1 VISFV
6 LAFLAGLVNATGNVL
21 NRKAARDEPSQ
32 VQFRLRMFRDLMRRP
47 AWLAAVGMMIVS
59 FALASAALGSG
70 QLASVQ
76 LVVVLELPMTIIGGS
91 LLFGTRPRRR
101 DWAAIAAM
109 TGGVIGLLALLD
121 PQPGPA
127 RVIPPLLWI
136 VPSAVNAGAILAVF
150 LAARAQ
156 PRPASRACLL
166 GLAAGLS
173 YGLTAAYTKG
183 FADLFASG
191 GIAAVLSS
199 WEFYACATSGVLAAF
214 LLENA
219 YQAGPLT
226 ASQPGITLVDPVIST
241 LWGVVVFGEQVSR
254 GVLLAFTPI
263 PLLAVA
269 AGVLVLSRSPI
280 LHMTA
285 GKPPK
290 PGSGRG
296 RQADD
301 TGASQLQ
308 GDAARRAGG
317 SS

>member
-1 VISFV
+1 MISYV

-32 VQFRLRMFRDLMRRP
+32 VQFRLRLFRDLAHRP
-47 AWLAAVGMMIVS
+47 AWLAAVAMMIIS

-76 LVVVLELPMTIIGGS
+76 LVVILELPMTIIGGS
-91 LLFGTRPRRR
+91 LLFGYRPQRR

-109 TGGVIGLLALLD
+109 TLGVIALLALLD
-121 PQPGPA
+121 PRPGPA
-127 RVIPPLLWI
+127 RQIPALLWI
-136 VPSAVNAGAILAVF
+136 LGSAANVGAIIAVTLAG
-150 LAARAQ
+150 RAH
-156 PRPASRACLL
+156 PNPITKSCLL

-183 FADLFASG
+183 FADLFSSG
-191 GIAAVLSS
+191 GIAGVLSS
-199 WEFYACATSGVLAAF
+199 WEFYACATSGVAAAF

-254 GVLLAFTPI
+254 GALLALTPI
-263 PLLAVA
+263 PLVAVG
-269 AGVLVLSRSPI
+269 AGVLVLSHSPI

-285 GKPPK
+285 GKPPE

-296 RQADD
+296 QQADD
-301 TGASQLQ
+301 TGASQQ
-308 GDAARRAGG
+308 RGDAARRAGG